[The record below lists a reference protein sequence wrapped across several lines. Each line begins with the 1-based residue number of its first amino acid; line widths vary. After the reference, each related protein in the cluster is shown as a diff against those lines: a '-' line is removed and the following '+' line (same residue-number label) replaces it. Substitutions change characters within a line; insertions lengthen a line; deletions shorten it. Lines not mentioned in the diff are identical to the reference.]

1 MFQKMFNYL
10 NIDSSWLGRLI
21 AMVVVATC
29 YSVPYLA
36 MISIGL
42 KPAYQFSDFV
52 FLNTKISITVLL
64 TVLVVTIYFAYY
76 LAKPQNKSEWQILI
90 KNNPTPDK
98 AFTLNKIIICL
109 GEETVFRYICFFN
122 ITTLLAVI
130 HTPEIISALT
140 FVAISSHL
148 FSKTH
153 RKSSNKVFYYYYLA
167 AGILLGLTFLLTGL
181 AGSIIIHLAFNSTTD
196 LTKNYYITHPIN

>member
-10 NIDSSWLGRLI
+10 NIDNSWLGRLI
-21 AMVVVATC
+21 AMVMVATC
-29 YSVPYLA
+29 YSVPYFA
-36 MISIGL
+36 MVSIGL
-42 KPAYQFSDFV
+42 KPAYQFGDFI
-52 FLNTKISITVLL
+52 FTNNYISVM
-64 TVLVVTIYFAYY
+64 VLVTLLVIIVYSANY
-76 LAKPQNKSEWQILI
+76 LTKPQNKSEWQILI

-98 AFTLNKIIICL
+98 AFTLNKIIIGL
-109 GEETVFRYICFFN
+109 SEEIIFRYICFFN

-130 HTPEIISALT
+130 HTPEIISVLT

-153 RKSSNKVFYYYYLA
+153 RKSSNKVFYDYYLV

-181 AGSIIIHLAFNSTTD
+181 VGSVIIHLAFNLTTD
-196 LTKNYYITHPIN
+196 LTKNYHITHPIN